1 MKKMRTIKPKET
13 LAKRPVA
20 SLDEQY
26 PELLWLRQ
34 QIKLAATIDEQV
46 PLRRTAQPALRRSLR
61 TLATS

>member
-46 PLRRTAQPALRRSLR
+46 PLRRTA
-61 TLATS
+61 